1 MLLCT
6 VSCTVSCIALVLEAT
21 NCTGRSSSGSASES
35 SGRVGAVCRLLWAP
49 LGSTS
54 PLPGKIELL
63 HDRDDDDNDDDND
76 DGDDDDDDVGVDD
89 DYEYLDDQHQLGST
103 YPLTGKIELLHDRD
117 DDDNSRTRTL

>member
-54 PLPGKIELL
+54 PLLGKIELLHDGDDDDDNVVDDYDDVVDDDYDNNDDFDDQHQLCFTSPLPGKIELL
-63 HDRDDDDNDDDND
+63 HDR
-76 DGDDDDDDVGVDD
+76 GDDDDAADSIS
-89 DYEYLDDQHQLGST
+89 Q
-103 YPLTGKIELLHDRD
+103 
-117 DDDNSRTRTL
+117 